1 MKKTF
6 IITGIIVVGTFILL
20 YVFNRLTTKASIT
33 YQYTEVQKGEFEI
46 ALTTTGELIPERTV
60 DIKGPLFDANGDIRS
75 MNIKIQD
82 LIPEGTVVKKGDFV
96 ATLDRTELNNNLK
109 DAYDFLTTLKTNLE
123 MKLLDTA
130 ITMNDIRDLIKNQ
143 KFTVEEAKMTFRN
156 SKYEP
161 PTTLRQAEIE
171 LDKAQRVLEQRERN
185 YIRRAAQA
193 RTDIYN
199 QNYWVSRV
207 SKRVKEFEDVLAG
220 FTITAPSSG
229 MVIYKKER
237 RGGKRKIG
245 SMINPMDRVVATLPD
260 LTSMLST
267 AYINEIDISK
277 IKPGQK
283 VNITIEAFP
292 KKRYDGVVSAVA
304 KIGEKLPN
312 TDDKVFEVQIK
323 IDGSDLALRP
333 SMTTGNKITI
343 NTFHDVVFIPIECVQ
358 AGVDSIPFVYKKNGT
373 KQIVLL
379 GESNEKHIIIE
390 KGLDPGTILYLNTPE
405 KPEEFKMVGQD
416 LVPVLKER
424 ERIKRIE
431 NEKYR
436 K

>member
-82 LIPEGTVVKKGDFV
+82 LIPEGTVVQKGDFV

-109 DAYDFLTTLKTNLE
+109 DANDFLITLKTNLE

-130 ITMNDIRDLIKNQ
+130 ITLNDIRDIIKNQ
-143 KFTVEEAKMTFRN
+143 KFTVEEAKMTLRN

-185 YIRRAAQA
+185 YVRRSAQA

-220 FTITAPSSG
+220 FTVTAPSSG

-237 RGGKRKIG
+237 RGGKRKVG

-283 VNITIEAFP
+283 VNITIDAFP
-292 KKRYDGVVSAVA
+292 KKRYDGVVTAVA

-323 IDGSDLALRP
+323 IDGSDMALRP

-343 NTFHDVVFIPIECVQ
+343 STFHNVVFIPIECVQ

-373 KQIVLL
+373 KQVVLL

-405 KPEEFKMVGQD
+405 KPEEFKMIGQD
-416 LVPVLKER
+416 LIPVLKER

>member
-82 LIPEGTVVKKGDFV
+82 LIPEGTVVQKGDFV

-109 DAYDFLTTLKTNLE
+109 DANDFLITLKTNLE

-130 ITMNDIRDLIKNQ
+130 ITLNDIRDIIKNQ
-143 KFTVEEAKMTFRN
+143 KFTVEEAKMTLRN

-185 YIRRAAQA
+185 YVRRSAQA

-220 FTITAPSSG
+220 FTVTAPSSG

-237 RGGKRKIG
+237 RGGKRKVG

-283 VNITIEAFP
+283 VNITIDAFP
-292 KKRYDGVVSAVA
+292 KKRYDGVVTAVA

-323 IDGSDLALRP
+323 IDGSDMALRP

-343 NTFHDVVFIPIECVQ
+343 STFHNVVFIPIECVQ

-373 KQIVLL
+373 KQVVLL

-416 LVPVLKER
+416 LIPVLKER

>member
-6 IITGIIVVGTFILL
+6 IITGIIVVGAFILL

-82 LIPEGTVVKKGDFV
+82 LIPEGTVVEKGDFV

-343 NTFHDVVFIPIECVQ
+343 NTFHDVVFIPIECVH

>member
-6 IITGIIVVGTFILL
+6 IITGIIVVGAFILL

-33 YQYTEVQKGEFEI
+33 YQFTEVQKGEFEI

-82 LIPEGTVVKKGDFV
+82 LIPEGTVVEKGDFV

-343 NTFHDVVFIPIECVQ
+343 NTFHDVVFIPIECVH

>member
-6 IITGIIVVGTFILL
+6 IITGIIVVGAFILL

-33 YQYTEVQKGEFEI
+33 YQFTEVQKGEFEI

-185 YIRRAAQA
+185 FIRRAAQA

-277 IKPGQK
+277 IIPGQK

-323 IDGSDLALRP
+323 IDGSDMALRP

-343 NTFHDVVFIPIECVQ
+343 NTFHDVVFIPIECVH
-358 AGVDSIPFVYKKNGT
+358 AGVDSVPFVYKKNGT

>member
-6 IITGIIVVGTFILL
+6 IITGIIVVGAFILL

-82 LIPEGTVVKKGDFV
+82 LIPEGTVVEKGDFV

-161 PTTLRQAEIE
+161 PTTLREAEIE

-343 NTFHDVVFIPIECVQ
+343 NTFHDVVFIPIECVH
-358 AGVDSIPFVYKKNGT
+358 AGADSIPFVYKKNGT

>member
-6 IITGIIVVGTFILL
+6 IITGIIVVGAFILL

-82 LIPEGTVVKKGDFV
+82 LIPEGTVVEKGDFV

-161 PTTLRQAEIE
+161 PTTLREAEIE

-343 NTFHDVVFIPIECVQ
+343 NTFHDVVFIPIECVH
-358 AGVDSIPFVYKKNGT
+358 AGADSIPFVYKKNGT

-390 KGLDPGTILYLNTPE
+390 KGLDPGTILYLNAPE